1 MGDTITFPKL
11 ERHIV
16 CLADFVLFFETNPY
30 SVLWSLTT
38 KQESKLSCRLQE
50 CKQNKFP
57 FWAAFSFVNTTIS
70 YSYEWCLWAEE
81 NSESDNK
88 HVRFAISW
96 VEVGQFVSD
105 SQFQRLS
112 VGQSKMPSSQFQ
124 RISRWFCGLSSWR
137 RREFAW
143 RKWPSRQRRFPQK
156 QSKAAE
162 IFMESLCHIF
172 CLAQTPI
179 NSLWRVW
186 SWLRVNAGGVPNT
199 CKSNDEAFSLL
210 EVD

>member
-81 NSESDNK
+81 NSESDG
-88 HVRFAISW
+88 HVRF

-112 VGQSKMPSSQFQ
+112 VGSILKRELQ
-124 RISRWFCGLSSWR
+124 RILRWFCGLL
-137 RREFAW
+137 
-143 RKWPSRQRRFPQK
+143 RKMRLSALLVRDWAFFENSRKSAQK
-156 QSKAAE
+156 PKQ
-162 IFMESLCHIF
+162 FF
-172 CLAQTPI
+172 
-179 NSLWRVW
+179 LWRVW

-199 CKSNDEAFSLL
+199 CKSNDEASSLL

>member
-81 NSESDNK
+81 NSESDGY
-88 HVRFAISW
+88 VRFAWGLGIARFSIWKSWGWAVHAWFSISKDFEMILW
-96 VEVGQFVSD
+96 VIELEAKGVCLTQMTEPTTKIPAKA
-105 SQFQRLS
+105 LE
-112 VGQSKMPSSQFQ
+112 
-124 RISRWFCGLSSWR
+124 SRRNFYG
-137 RREFAW
+137 EFDPGSEWTLAACLIHA
-143 RKWPSRQRRFPQK
+143 SRTMK
-156 QSKAAE
+156 
-162 IFMESLCHIF
+162 L
-172 CLAQTPI
+172 LA
-179 NSLWRVW
+179 
-186 SWLRVNAGGVPNT
+186 
-199 CKSNDEAFSLL
+199 C
-210 EVD
+210 